1 MTMDIKQ
8 TFVIKSFTDVMR
20 VHSFLGQNHSGA
32 VGDNKPLVVR
42 IDQKEE
48 TRTKAQNRL
57 IHMWFG
63 EIAKNMGDTPEH
75 VKFLM
80 KKKFFASIMVRD
92 NEESREQYDSV
103 IQFKKVIERL
113 DESEQKHYWVQ
124 YNNLVRMF
132 VKDHLKTSEATTK
145 QLSEFCD
152 KIHDFALI
160 TLGLYL
166 TCPDDLKWALEK

>member
-1 MTMDIKQ
+1 MTMDLKQ
-8 TFVIKSFTDVMR
+8 TFVIKSHDQITR
-20 VHSFLGQNHSGA
+20 VISFLHSNYNKA
-32 VGDNKPLVVR
+32 NEDNKPLIVR
-42 IDQKEE
+42 VDQKEE

-63 EIAKNMGDTPEH
+63 EIAKHTGDTPEQM
-75 VKFLM
+75 KFLM

-92 NEESREQYDSV
+92 NQESKEQYDSV
-103 IQFKKVIERL
+103 IHFKKVIEQMN
-113 DESEQKHYWVQ
+113 DIEQKHYWVQ

-166 TCPDDLKWALEK
+166 TCPDDLKYCLE

>member
-1 MTMDIKQ
+1 MTMDLKQ
-8 TFVIKSFTDVMR
+8 TFVIKSFTDVMK
-20 VHSFLGQNHSGA
+20 VHSFLGQHHSEA
-32 VGDNKPLVVR
+32 VSDSKPLIVR
-42 IDQKEE
+42 VDQKEE

-63 EIAKNMGDTPEH
+63 EIAKHTGDTPEQM
-75 VKFLM
+75 KFLM

-92 NEESREQYDSV
+92 DEESKEQYDSV
-103 IQFKKVIERL
+103 IQFKKVIEQM
-113 DESEQKHYWVQ
+113 SATEQKHYWVQ

-132 VKDHLKTSEATTK
+132 VKDHLKTHTATTK

-166 TCPDDLKWALEK
+166 TCPDDLKYCLE